1 MSAIWASEFKR
12 SQRPAVVSLFDM
24 HALESSDTGS
34 KSGDA
39 TELDPSDN
47 DSIRTSDEEF
57 INDMTLTEEDFLINP
72 TDKVHVFESRRLIR
86 ETSFESPVSSE
97 NDEKS
102 EKKRHRREAK
112 EADATTRKIARCRNN
127 VYVTSST
134 LRHAYMRL
142 SKVIDVHDE
151 SMHPDILECVK
162 WASMIAELGKGVI
175 GQMPAEFGTA
185 TYKRKMG
192 GALSD

>member
-1 MSAIWASEFKR
+1 MSTSWASEFKR
-12 SQRPAVVSLFDM
+12 SQRPAVVSLFDT
-24 HALESSDTGS
+24 HAFDSSDTGS

-47 DSIRTSDEEF
+47 DSIRTSDNDF
-57 INDMTLTEEDFLINP
+57 IDDMILTKDDFLINP
-72 TDKVHVFESRRLIR
+72 TDKVHVFESRRLVR
-86 ETSFESPVSSE
+86 KTSVASPASSE

-102 EKKRHRREAK
+102 AKKRQRREAK
-112 EADATTRKIARCRNN
+112 EADATTRKTARCRDS
-127 VYVTSST
+127 VYSTVAT
-134 LRHAYMRL
+134 LRHAYARL
-142 SKVIDVHDE
+142 SKGIVVGDE

-162 WASMIAELGKGVI
+162 WALMIAELGKDAI

-185 TYKRKMG
+185 THKRKMG